1 MRPDE
6 PAPADSPAE
15 ADQPGGTSEEPSSA
29 GEAVPALPRLSA
41 QERSAQARRTLTRL
55 LRLGYLVF
63 FFVVLLVYAL
73 EEIRSGDPGVIPA
86 PWWVLVLGGI
96 TLAVVF
102 VAIDVLTPQKRLA
115 LIVGVFFGLL
125 AGLLATWAL
134 FQVFDLFITLYELGR
149 TPEAQRVILAMRI
162 LIGISV
168 CYLAVSV
175 VLQTQDDFR
184 LVVPYIE
191 FAKQIRGP
199 KPILLDSSALIDGRI
214 ADLAGVGAV
223 QVPLVIP
230 RFVVDELQLMGDRG
244 DRMQR
249 ARSRRGLETISR
261 LQRLGGA
268 DVSIDETPVPGKAVD
283 QMLVELARMMPAT
296 IATTDAGLARVAGIA
311 GVGVMNLN
319 EVANALKPSLLPGS
333 RLTLTLVKP
342 GEHAGQGVGYLD
354 DGTMV
359 VVDGGAGAIGREVK
373 IEITSSM
380 QTAAGR
386 LLFARPLEASPE
398 AAPAAPD
405 SPLQPPS
412 PPAPQDHAQRP
423 EPAAAGITPPRRVAP
438 PAPPTPTDPPS
449 PGPLGPT
456 PGTAG
461 RRVPNRNPR
470 R

>member
-1 MRPDE
+1 MSGGDAVH
-6 PAPADSPAE
+6 AP
-15 ADQPGGTSEEPSSA
+15 
-29 GEAVPALPRLSA
+29 PRLSA
-41 QERSAQARRTLTRL
+41 QERSSQARRTLTRL

-96 TLAVVF
+96 TLAMVF

-115 LIVGVFFGLL
+115 LIVGVFFGLM

-162 LIGISV
+162 LLGISV

-249 ARSRRGLETISR
+249 TRSRRGLETITR

-296 IATTDAGLARVAGIA
+296 IATTDVGLSRVAGIA

-333 RLTLTLVKP
+333 RLALTMVKP

-359 VVDGGAGAIGREVK
+359 VVDGGAEFVGREAK

-386 LLFARPLEASPE
+386 LLFARPLEQSTSAAQGASD
-398 AAPAAPD
+398 APA
-405 SPLQPPS
+405 QTVG
-412 PPAPQDHAQRP
+412 
-423 EPAAAGITPPRRVAP
+423 AAGPNDQGEGAEAHSPGSIAPRRVPPPSTAPPTP
-438 PAPPTPTDPPS
+438 PAPPSPSDPPGH
-449 PGPLGPT
+449 GPLGPT